1 MRHGIT
7 ICELFSNTSEN
18 GIEDATKL
26 RLLARGHAGACN
38 PNLGG
43 KIKAIATFLGDPKR
57 LKTLTKLEF
66 VAARSGRQKVAINA
80 NVISLLNSG
89 GFSNSSVQTLDLSSL
104 ANTGTPSVRSG
115 PPTQREIAR
124 MAPWDSRSRPPTLSQ
139 LATEALRSTRL
150 VNTNLGTGAG
160 SAVTDPNDRD
170 LFIIHNGVQKLQALA
185 DAAAKD
191 GVSADTRKRLQDRLN
206 KGIEELNKHI
216 AATKLEGAFLIGGR
230 RLSRHESEGIPR
242 GLLQYD
248 TKPLV
253 NGDLTAIP
261 QGFLGD
267 RRFTLNVTKAGV
279 TTNFEINLAE
289 MGSTERNIGNVSNF
303 INNKLEAAGFESRFS
318 RVETTIPAAT
328 KGGTPTIQQR
338 MRITTTSLETLSF
351 EASTGDAK
359 PALYVAGGKTID
371 NATQSVVSKLT
382 GLEGTDELASFSSDI
397 SAVKGS
403 TVGARASVVG
413 PDGSLYVIAD
423 ATGKVNGQTPKG
435 KSDVVLMKYDTTG
448 QIVWTRALGSAAPA
462 QGFSLAIGA
471 DGTLAVAGAVDGRA
485 DTATST
491 TGNGRDSFV
500 AAFDSE
506 GRDKWYHQQG
516 ASGSDNATHVQ
527 VGADGSVYVMGTTT
541 NSYGGAAALG
551 GKDVYLQA
559 FDVAGAVRFTQSL
572 GTTGDDTPAGLA
584 LANGQAVAVWNEAG
598 GARMRKFDT
607 ITGTA
612 SSATNELA
620 ASNLT
625 AVTMVASDS
634 AGRIFLAGRDASNS
648 IANKLVGMEISSET
662 VLFQTQTSGEAIR
675 ALTAAGDQVAFA
687 TEAVT
692 ITPASGS
699 TPASTKRESSIVGL
713 DADTGVQAFS
723 RTAPQLADAPIS
735 IALAPNVSQSL
746 DSMGIPQGTLSFGI
760 SDALTDRTGLRAGDQ
775 FSVIVNG
782 GSERRITIAQGETM
796 RSLAAKLNRVLMRD
810 GTAEARSLR
819 GIESLVITPKA
830 GDRIELKATA
840 GVADS
845 LTQLGLEPGVAIP
858 RPAPKKPGTK
868 SVSDPPPIIALEMPL
883 EGDVS
888 DKAKAKALADTFDG
902 VLRRLRIG
910 YREISTDPTQ
920 VELRKQNAAKAAQ
933 NASGS
938 SAGVAYYNRQTA
950 LGQDALRR
958 LGVVA

>member
-1 MRHGIT
+1 M
-7 ICELFSNTSEN
+7 
-18 GIEDATKL
+18 
-26 RLLARGHAGACN
+26 
-38 PNLGG
+38 
-43 KIKAIATFLGDPKR
+43 
-57 LKTLTKLEF
+57 
-66 VAARSGRQKVAINA
+66 AINA

-89 GFSNSSVQTLDLSSL
+89 GFSNSSVQSLDLSSL
-104 ANTGTPSVRSG
+104 VNTGASIQRSG

-124 MAPWDSRSRPPTLSQ
+124 MAPWDTRTSPPPLSR
-139 LATEALRSTRL
+139 LATEALRASRL
-150 VNTNLGTGAG
+150 VNTSLGSGPG
-160 SAVTDPNDRD
+160 SAVTDPNDKS

-191 GVSADTRKRLQDRLN
+191 GVSADTRKRLQDRIN
-206 KGIEELNKHI
+206 RGIEELNGHI
-216 AATKLEGAFLIGGR
+216 DRTKLDGAFLIGGR
-230 RLSRHESEGIPR
+230 RLARHESEGIPR

-248 TKPLV
+248 TKPLAT
-253 NGDLTAIP
+253 GDLTTIP

-279 TTNFEINLAE
+279 TTAFDINLSE
-289 MGSTERNIGNVSNF
+289 MGSTDRNVGNVANF
-303 INNKLEAAGFESRFS
+303 INNKLEAAGFEARFA
-318 RVETTIPAAT
+318 RVETSIPATT
-328 KGGTPTIQQR
+328 KGGTPTLQQR
-338 MRITTTSLETLSF
+338 LRITTTSLETLSF
-351 EASTGDAK
+351 EPAATDTK

-371 NATQSVVSKLT
+371 SATQSTVSKLT
-382 GLEGTDELASFSSDI
+382 GLAGTDDLASFTADI

-403 TVGARASVVG
+403 TVGVRASVAG
-413 PDGSLYVIAD
+413 GDGSLYVIAD
-423 ATGKVNGQTPKG
+423 STGKVNGQTPKD
-435 KSDVVLMKYDTTG
+435 KSDVVLMKYDTSG
-448 QIVWTRALGSAAPA
+448 QVVWTRALGSAAPA

-516 ASGSDNATHVQ
+516 ATGSDNATHVQ
-527 VGADGSVYVMGTTT
+527 VGDDGSVYVMGTTT

-559 FDVAGAVRFTQSL
+559 FDATGAVRFTQSL

-607 ITGTA
+607 LTGTA
-612 SSATNELA
+612 SGAINNLA
-620 ASNLT
+620 SSNLS
-625 AVTMVASDS
+625 AVTMVTSDS
-634 AGRIFLAGRDASNS
+634 AGRIFLAGRTASDS

-662 VLFQTQTSGEAIR
+662 VLFQTQSTGEPIR
-675 ALTAAGDQVAFA
+675 ALTASGDQVAYA

-692 ITPASGS
+692 ITPANGS
-699 TPASTKRESSIVGL
+699 TPASTKRESSIIGL
-713 DADTGVQAFS
+713 DADTGTQAFS
-723 RTAPQLADAPIS
+723 RTAPQLVDAPIS
-735 IALAPNVSQSL
+735 IALAPAVSQSL
-746 DSMGIPQGTLSFGI
+746 DSMGIPQGQLSFGI
-760 SDALTDRTGLRAGDQ
+760 SDALTDRTGLRTSDQ

-782 GSERRITIAQGETM
+782 GTERKITIAQGETM

-810 GTAEARSLR
+810 GTAEARSLK
-819 GIESLVITPKA
+819 GIESLVITPKP
-830 GDRIELKATA
+830 GDRIELKATD
-840 GVADS
+840 GVADA

-858 RPAPKKPGTK
+858 RPASTKPGSK

-888 DKAKAKALADTFDG
+888 DKTKAKAVADAFDG

-933 NASGS
+933 NAGGS